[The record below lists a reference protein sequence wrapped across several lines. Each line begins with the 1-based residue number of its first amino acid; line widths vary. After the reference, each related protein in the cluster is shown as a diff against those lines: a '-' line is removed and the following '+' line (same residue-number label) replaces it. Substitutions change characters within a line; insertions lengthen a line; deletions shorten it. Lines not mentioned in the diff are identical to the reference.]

1 MPIIRFRTIWYLF
14 SGALIIASIVSLIM
28 WGLNLGIDFRG
39 GTLMEVRFTEARP
52 SVDDFAKTV
61 QGIAEGDVVAQ
72 PVAEQGMIVRSR
84 ALNQQE
90 HELLT
95 AALLKAH
102 GTFDELR
109 FDSIGPTIGEEL
121 RQKAIYAI
129 IIVLLATILY
139 VAWAFRHVSY
149 PISSWVYGIITVI
162 TAFHDVIIPVGLFS
176 ILGHFYGV
184 ETNGAFVAA
193 VLTIM
198 GYSINDTIV
207 VLDRVREN
215 VKTSRDEFNVTVGRS
230 VHQTYARSLNTTLTT
245 LLALVAVYFFG
256 GESVKYFA
264 LALIVGIATGA
275 YSSIFIASP
284 LLVDWYN
291 WRRR

>member
-1 MPIIRFRTIWYLF
+1 MPIIRLRALWYIF
-14 SGALIIASIVSLIM
+14 SGAVIVASIVSLIAWSM
-28 WGLNLGIDFRG
+28 HFGIDFRG
-39 GTLMEVRFTEARP
+39 GSLMEVRFSGARP
-52 SVDDFAKTV
+52 EVPVLTKTV
-61 QGIAEGDVVAQ
+61 REIAGGDVVVQ

-84 ALNQQE
+84 ALTQEE
-90 HELLT
+90 HE
-95 AALLKAH
+95 ALKVSLEKNY

-121 RQKAIYAI
+121 RQKALYSI
-129 IIVLLATILY
+129 IIVLIATILY
-139 VAWAFRHVSY
+139 VAWSFRHVSY
-149 PISSWVYGIITVI
+149 PVSSWMYGLITVI

-176 ILGHFYGV
+176 VLGYFFGV

-215 VKTSRDEFNVTVGRS
+215 VKTSRDDFATTVGRS
-230 VHQTYARSLNTTLTT
+230 LHQTYARSLNTTLTT
-245 LLALVAVYFFG
+245 LLALIAVYFFG

-291 WRRR
+291 WRRK

>member
-1 MPIIRFRTIWYLF
+1 MPIIRLRTIWYFF
-14 SGALIIASIVSLIM
+14 SGALILASLVSLLM
-28 WGLNLGIDFRG
+28 WGMHFGIDFTG
-39 GTLMEVRFTEARP
+39 GSLLEARFTGTRP
-52 SVDDFAKTV
+52 SVSELTKTV
-61 QGIAEGDVVAQ
+61 QHVIPGDIVVQ
-72 PVAEQGMIVRSR
+72 PVAEQGVILRSR
-84 ALNQQE
+84 ALLEDE
-90 HELLT
+90 H
-95 AALLKAH
+95 AAVKAAITKAH
-102 GTFDELR
+102 GTFEELR

-121 RQKAIYAI
+121 RQKAVYAI
-129 IIVLLATILY
+129 VIVLIATILY
-139 VAWAFRHVSY
+139 IAWSFRHVSF
-149 PISSWVYGIITVI
+149 PVSSWTYGVITVI

-176 ILGHFYGV
+176 VLGHFSGI

-215 VKTSRDEFNVTVGRS
+215 VKIAREDFATVVGRS

-256 GESVKYFA
+256 GDSVKYFA

-284 LLVDWYN
+284 LLVTWHG
-291 WRRR
+291 WRQK